1 VSLRS
6 RLCRL
11 ERTRPKHAAPEARRL
26 DQLTGEGW
34 LDVFEE
40 LGRAGYLDQEPD
52 FPIALATYRDALR
65 QEKEQ
70 RDPSLGLPAAVAPQ
84 SFAAPPGSF
93 GSLLR
98 EGHIW
103 LVEMLWR
110 RQNNIPAVTEAEFGD
125 LASWFNS
132 SADRLLALSRP
143 SYLLD
148 IGSGRKESIPNLRCM
163 LEKGSRALHA
173 GEVAEEMRQLRARY
187 GEVAHVCSEAA
198 RSALRCYS
206 GPRT

>member
-11 ERTRPKHAAPEARRL
+11 ERTRPKHAAQEARRL

-34 LDVFEE
+34 LDLFEE
-40 LGRAGYLDQEPD
+40 LGRAGYYDLEPD
-52 FPIALATYRDALR
+52 FPVALAIYRDALR
-65 QEKEQ
+65 QEKER
-70 RDPSLGLPAAVAPQ
+70 RDPSSDPPTALNPQ
-84 SFAAPPGSF
+84 SVAAPPGSF
-93 GSLLR
+93 GSLVR
-98 EGHIW
+98 EVHIW

-110 RQNNIPAVTEAEFGD
+110 RQNNTPAVTEAEFRE

-148 IGSGRKESIPNLRCM
+148 IGGGRKDSIPNLRCM
-163 LEKGSRALHA
+163 LDKGPRALHA
-173 GEVAEEMRQLRARY
+173 GEVAEEMRRLRARY
-187 GEVAHVCSEAA
+187 GEVAHFCSEAA
-198 RSALRCYS
+198 RSALRRYS
-206 GPRT
+206 DACT